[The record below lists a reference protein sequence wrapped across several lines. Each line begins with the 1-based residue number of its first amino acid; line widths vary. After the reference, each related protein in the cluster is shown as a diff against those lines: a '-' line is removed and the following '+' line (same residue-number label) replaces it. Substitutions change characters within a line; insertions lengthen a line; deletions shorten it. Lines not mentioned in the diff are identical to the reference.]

1 VPTLKKETS
10 QINIL
15 MMNLELV
22 ERQEQAKPQTSIWRE
37 IIKIR
42 DEIDAPPPKK
52 KLYKEPMKQKVDS
65 VKRLTR
71 STNP

>member
-42 DEIDAPPPKK
+42 DEIDAPPQKK
-52 KLYKEPMKQKVDS
+52 TIQ
-65 VKRLTR
+65 R
-71 STNP
+71 TNETKS